1 MAATHNQDKLDL
13 PKLIEHELFDSVTL
27 AAKYFVS
34 ILDEHRS
41 GEVCRDR
48 DMCKKEMAKKWPLCL
63 RGVRGIQEFSLGN
76 TPTYC

>member
-41 GEVCRDR
+41 GEVCREGPGPQESVREVEREGAGAGGKGRER
-48 DMCKKEMAKKWPLCL
+48 DHPL
-63 RGVRGIQEFSLGN
+63 
-76 TPTYC
+76 